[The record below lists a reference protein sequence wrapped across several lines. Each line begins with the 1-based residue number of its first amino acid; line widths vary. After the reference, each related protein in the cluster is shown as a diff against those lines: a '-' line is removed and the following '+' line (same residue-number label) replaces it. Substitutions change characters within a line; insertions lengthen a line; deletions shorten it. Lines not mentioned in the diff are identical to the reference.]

1 MSALKFHMKPSFNC
15 PDDDLSDR
23 AFVWASKYIDG
34 RDAMEEFVP
43 CGVWPLVAG
52 VNFERV
58 KVRETSVLKL
68 KAPLPK
74 FPLRREDDEDDTE
87 FLVRV
92 EQEARVIMGSYTHME
107 HKACI
112 TGL

>member
-68 KAPLPK
+68 KPPPPAQISP
-74 FPLRREDDEDDTE
+74 
-87 FLVRV
+87 
-92 EQEARVIMGSYTHME
+92 SS
-107 HKACI
+107 
-112 TGL
+112 